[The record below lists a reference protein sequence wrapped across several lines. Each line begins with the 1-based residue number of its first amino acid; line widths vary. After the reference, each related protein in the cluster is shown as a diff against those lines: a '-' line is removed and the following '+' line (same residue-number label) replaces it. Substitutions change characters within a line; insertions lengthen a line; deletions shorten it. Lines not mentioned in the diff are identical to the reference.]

1 MAGPEM
7 LTAMAGGWVMFGMG
21 AVCLLAVLVLLLAA
35 AGLIKYL
42 RCPGGQPWLF
52 MEQRCF

>member
-1 MAGPEM
+1 M